1 LIILALGAMA
11 VFAGVVLVLALLTGG
26 AEIDVSAQLSGAA
39 SGDIGQGPAVRG
51 EQLLLIASQVLW
63 AVTAHDVGQFQ
74 HGLSDGS
81 LETRGQVI
89 ERMAGVLL
97 DFVGQMGVE
106 DGGIGGAVAQVF
118 LNGAQIDAGFQQM
131 GGIGMAQLMF

>member
-1 LIILALGAMA
+1 
-11 VFAGVVLVLALLTGG
+11 
-26 AEIDVSAQLSGAA
+26 
-39 SGDIGQGPAVRG
+39 
-51 EQLLLIASQVLW
+51 
-63 AVTAHDVGQFQ
+63 
-74 HGLSDGS
+74 
-81 LETRGQVI
+81 
-89 ERMAGVLL
+89 VLL